1 MFRRVC
7 HDLRAPLHGIAGLAE
22 DLIIKAKRAAAS
34 TETAEAILYSGQR
47 LGFMINDILDA
58 SKLKNKKMEL
68 NVNVGNLKKEVNK
81 VVYSLKAAKDMSS
94 GNSLVA
100 DRVALRNDVAE
111 GLPNVKADLH
121 RLSQVLY
128 NLVGN
133 VSLNPYRFYARLLLL
148 QWAWVAVE
156 HTANSALKRPAVQ

>member
-1 MFRRVC
+1 
-7 HDLRAPLHGIAGLAE
+7 
-22 DLIIKAKRAAAS
+22 
-34 TETAEAILYSGQR
+34 
-47 LGFMINDILDA
+47 MINDILDA

-133 VSLNPYRFYARLLLL
+133 VSLTPIGFTPPSSCFSGRGRGRGRGWLSSTL
-148 QWAWVAVE
+148 QIV
-156 HTANSALKRPAVQ
+156 L

>member
-1 MFRRVC
+1 
-7 HDLRAPLHGIAGLAE
+7 
-22 DLIIKAKRAAAS
+22 
-34 TETAEAILYSGQR
+34 
-47 LGFMINDILDA
+47 
-58 SKLKNKKMEL
+58 MEL

-133 VSLNPYRFYARLLLL
+133 VSLNPYRFYARLLVL
-148 QWAWVAVE
+148 QWAWAWAWAWVAVE
-156 HTANSALKRPAVQ
+156 HTANSALNRPAVQ